1 MKLLDLQEK
10 RANTSTVHMA
20 YFMEGAMPTQA
31 QLDAMEIMDVMN
43 NCLHMR
49 PYFHGLYSTGGRT
62 IMQPV
67 SRYASVK
74 NWTLYASWQEVDTVY
89 GKQVLPKT
97 KCRRLRDL
105 NADSATP
112 FMQVNNIFAMIA
124 MHRVTEPQSTAN
136 LLASANG
143 LMTVDLDPTD
153 ATKTIVA
160 EYDFGADVEISGY
173 MKINGASG
181 AAVNAGYN
189 VTLQAKLNDVW
200 TDVSALT
207 GVNSTDG
214 NDPVMY
220 PITYT
225 GNKVTARYFRLRRTQ
240 TATQVYPC
248 GIRFFGKYVAGAPR
262 TFGKIGYVI
271 MVPWSRAAT
280 DLNTNGLDTQGA
292 CNIMLGSQVSAM
304 DDRQVAMS
312 AYSVTD
318 DPKQIANFDLFLPNG
333 LDYEQGTDL
342 YPPFFTTIP
351 PVVELEA
358 L

>member
-1 MKLLDLQEK
+1 MKLLSLQEK
-10 RANTSTVHMA
+10 RANTTTVHMA
-20 YFMEGAMPTQA
+20 YFMEGALPTQA
-31 QLDAMEIMDVMN
+31 QLDAMDIQDIMN

-49 PYFHGLYSTGGRT
+49 PYFHGLYATGGRT

-67 SRYASVK
+67 SRVSSVK
-74 NWTLYASWQEVDTVY
+74 NWPLHASWQEVDTVY

-97 KCRRLRDL
+97 KCNRFRDL
-105 NADSATP
+105 NAENSWP

-124 MHRVTEPQSTAN
+124 MHRIADVQSAAN
-136 LLASANG
+136 VLASSNG
-143 LMTVDLDPTD
+143 NMTIVLDPTD
-153 ATKTIVA
+153 STKTIVA

-173 MKINGASG
+173 MKITAGAGANQNSG
-181 AAVNAGYN
+181 HQ
-189 VTLQAKLNDVW
+189 VTLQAQLNGVW

-207 GVNSTDG
+207 GFNGSDG
-214 NDPVMY
+214 LDLNMY
-220 PITYT
+220 PITYGT
-225 GNKVTARYFRLRRTQ
+225 GKVTARYFRLRRTQ
-240 TATQVYPC
+240 TTTQVYAC

-271 MVPWSRAAT
+271 LTPWSRAAT

-292 CNIMLGSQVSAM
+292 CNIMLGSQINAM
-304 DDRQVAMS
+304 DDRAVAMS
-312 AYSVTD
+312 AYTVTD

-358 L
+358 V

>member
-1 MKLLDLQEK
+1 MKLLSLQEK
-10 RANTSTVHMA
+10 RANTATVHMA
-20 YFMEGAMPTQA
+20 YFMEGALPTQA
-31 QLDAMEIMDVMN
+31 QLDAMDIQDIMN

-49 PYFHGLYSTGGRT
+49 PYFHGLYATGGRT

-67 SRYASVK
+67 SRVASNK
-74 NWTLYASWQEVDTVY
+74 NWPLHASWQEVDTVY

-97 KCRRLRDL
+97 KCNRFRDL
-105 NADSATP
+105 TVENSYP
-112 FMQVNNIFAMIA
+112 FMQVNNMFAMIA
-124 MHRVTEPQSTAN
+124 MHRIVDAQATAN
-136 LLASANG
+136 LLASSNG
-143 LMTVDLDPTD
+143 SLTVALDPAD

-173 MKINGASG
+173 MKITGSSNTIA
-181 AAVNAGYN
+181 NAGWQ
-189 VTLQAKLNDVW
+189 VTLQAQLNGVW
-200 TDVSALT
+200 TDVSAQTVISGSDGLDLT
-207 GVNSTDG
+207 
-214 NDPVMY
+214 MY
-220 PITYT
+220 PITY
-225 GNKVTARYFRLRRTQ
+225 GSGKVTARYFRLRRNSNSLP
-240 TATQVYPC
+240 VYAC

-271 MVPWSRAAT
+271 MTPWSRVAT

-304 DDRQVAMS
+304 DDRAVAMS
-312 AYSVTD
+312 AYTITD

-351 PVVELEA
+351 TVVELEA
-358 L
+358 V

>member
-10 RANTSTVHMA
+10 RVSNNTVHMA
-20 YFMEGAMPTQA
+20 YFMEGTFPTQA
-31 QLDAMEIMDVMN
+31 QLDAMDIMDIMN
-43 NCLHMR
+43 DCLHMR

-67 SRYASVK
+67 SRYASGK
-74 NWTLYASWQEVDTVY
+74 NWPLYASWQEVDTVY

-97 KCRRLRDL
+97 KCSRFRDL
-105 NADSATP
+105 NVEGSYP
-112 FMQVNNIFAMIA
+112 YMQVNNIFAMIA
-124 MHRVTEPQSTAN
+124 MQRVCDPQAAAN
-136 LLASANG
+136 LLAASNG
-143 LMTVDLDPTD
+143 TVTVNADPSD
-153 ATKTIVA
+153 ATKTIIA

-173 MKINGASG
+173 MKITGSAS
-181 AAVNAGYN
+181 VVYNSGYY
-189 VTLQAKLNDVW
+189 VTLQAQLNGVW

-207 GVNSTDG
+207 GISGSDG
-214 NDPVMY
+214 VDPTMY
-220 PITYT
+220 PITY
-225 GNKVTARYFRLRRTQ
+225 GSGKVTARYFRLRRSQ
-240 TATQVYPC
+240 TTTQVYPC

-271 MVPWSRAAT
+271 MVPWSRTGT

-292 CNIMLGSQVSAM
+292 CNIMLATQLTAM

-312 AYSVTD
+312 AYTVTD